1 MRSLLFVP
9 ADSERKI
16 DKALGCGADVIIL
29 DLEDSVAPQNK
40 PDARKLAAQVL
51 ARPRPEGIRIFVRIN
66 ALDTGLTVDDLD
78 AVTPGKPD
86 GLIQPKTATGGCVE
100 QLAAMVGNTMPII
113 AIGTETA
120 KAMFGLGSYHKL
132 KAKLL
137 GLAWGAEDLSN
148 ELGAQANRTPDG
160 LLTEPYRLAR
170 TLCLYGARAAG
181 IDPVDTVYVDF
192 RNQAGLEADCIEAVR
207 DGFTCK
213 MAIHPAQVEVI
224 NRVFTPSPGQV
235 EEANRIIEA
244 FAKADNAGVVGI
256 DGKMYDIPHLN
267 RSKKLIQRA
276 RQYGVGGSVM

>member
-9 ADSERKI
+9 ADLGRKI
-16 DKALGCGADVIIL
+16 DKALMCGADMIIL

-51 ARPRPEGIRIFVRIN
+51 ARPRPEGTRVFVRVN
-66 ALDTGLTVDDLD
+66 ALDTGLTADDLD
-78 AVTPGKPD
+78 AVIPGKPD

-100 QLAAMVGNTMPII
+100 QLAAMAGSAMPII
-113 AIGTETA
+113 AIATETA
-120 KAMFGLGSYHKL
+120 RAMFGLGSYHKL
-132 KAKLL
+132 KANLL

-160 LLTEPYRLAR
+160 RLTEPYRLAR

-181 IDPVDTVYVDF
+181 IEPVDTVYVDF
-192 RNQAGLEADCIEAVR
+192 RNEAGLEADCIEAVR

-213 MAIHPAQVEVI
+213 MAIHPAQIEVI

-244 FAKADNAGVVGI
+244 FARADNAGVVGI

-267 RSKKLIQRA
+267 RSKKLMQRA
-276 RQYGVGGSVM
+276 RQYGVDGSFM